1 MRSWGI
7 SLLAVALAAVVLS
20 LGAEADPA
28 RADLSLPAA
37 AATITVDGDDSDW
50 AGIDGL
56 TLTLAQ
62 FEIPQG
68 SDWEYDSL
76 DAVQAEVKAAADSE
90 RIYFL
95 IKVFDDY
102 DYDPNDGKL
111 SGSPNAMF
119 RIEQAAGPH
128 MGSGDQDFEQSLG
141 MVDLWHWELD
151 CGPGESAGGGAPGSG
166 DDPDCNLD
174 DEFSTEPEERDD
186 DGGGPDANPNA
197 ENSLTGAWDHT
208 GRAGG
213 AGADGAWIFE
223 LSRPLQTGDPE
234 DAQFAQNTSA
244 FLALAYFDA
253 DESAIG
259 WSDAG
264 HLTSAGEGWIE
275 VLIPGPDATQ
285 PPAATPTPGGATSPT
300 PTIAPPAG
308 GDSDG
313 KAEITVSAD
322 PRVGD
327 LADVLVTLTS
337 TTDGSPVA
345 GVQVRILREVTFAG
359 VTGMVEVAAATTD
372 DDGRAEMDFVPR
384 RAGDQDLVIEYL
396 LPEAAEP
403 VAASQSL
410 VVAEGGQIYRS
421 EAGVDIP
428 GLGVWIIIAVA
439 TTVWVVLITIAVR
452 VIAIARAT
460 GVPEEADRVDFRGP
474 GRLDEEARLSG
485 AGILDR
491 DDRLSESGSL
501 DRDDRLSEPGHL
513 EDDD

>member
-1 MRSWGI
+1 MRVGVV
-7 SLLAVALAAVVLS
+7 SLLTVALAAAVLS
-20 LGAEADPA
+20 LGAEVDSA
-28 RADLSLPAA
+28 RADLSLSAA
-37 AATITVDGDDSDW
+37 SATIAVDGDDSDW
-50 AGIDGL
+50 AGIEGL

-62 FEIPQG
+62 FQIPQG

-76 DAVQAEVKAAADSE
+76 DPVQAEVKAAADTE
-90 RIYFL
+90 RIYLLF
-95 IKVFDDY
+95 KVFDDY
-102 DYDPNDGKL
+102 DFDPNDGKL
-111 SGSPNAMF
+111 SASANAMF

-174 DEFSTEPEERDD
+174 DEFSTDPEERDD
-186 DGGGPDANPNA
+186 DGGGPVANPNA

-253 DESAIG
+253 DESTIG

-275 VLIPGPDATQ
+275 VLIPGPEATQ
-285 PPAATPTPGGATSPT
+285 PPTATAAPGTSPT
-300 PTIAPPAG
+300 PTSAPPADG
-308 GDSDG
+308 VSDVE
-313 KAEITVSAD
+313 AEVTVSPD
-322 PRVGD
+322 LRVGD
-327 LADVLVTLTS
+327 PAEVQVRLTS
-337 TTDGSPVA
+337 AADGSPVA
-345 GVQVRILREVTFAG
+345 GAQVRLLREATFAG
-359 VTGMVEVAAATTD
+359 VTGMVELAAATTD
-372 DDGRAEMDFVPR
+372 EDGHAEMEFVPR
-384 RAGDQDLVIEYL
+384 RAGNQDLVIEYL
-396 LPEAAEP
+396 LADADEP
-403 VAASQSL
+403 ASAVQSL
-410 VVAEGGQIYRS
+410 VVSEGGQIYRS

-428 GLGVWIIIAVA
+428 GLGVWVIIAVA
-439 TTVWVVLITIAVR
+439 TAVWVVLITIAVR
-452 VIAIARAT
+452 VIAIARAS
-460 GVPEEADRVDFRGP
+460 GEVEEAEPSYLRGP

-485 AGILDR
+485 AGGLDK
-491 DDRLSESGSL
+491 DDRLSEGGPL
-501 DRDDRLSEPGHL
+501 DIDERLSEPGHL